1 MGKLENKVALITGDM
16 WGIPLAT
23 AEMVVEEGGHV
34 FLLGLD
40 PQNLNDAVKTV
51 GKNVTGL
58 RGQAS
63 NLADLDRL
71 YNTVKKE
78 RGWIDIVFAN
88 PVSAKHVA
96 LEATTKEEHESN
108 YNHWIRGPSLTVQK
122 ALPLLLGG
130 GSIILNTFLA
140 DGRGLSPNSVD
151 RAATATLRYLRHEW
165 V

>member
-23 AEMVVEEGGHV
+23 AELFVEEGGHV

-63 NLADLDRL
+63 NLAALDRL

-78 RGWIDIVFAN
+78 RGWVDIVFLNPASAN
-88 PVSAKHVA
+88 HVP
-96 LEATTKEEHESN
+96 LEDTTKDKLEFNFH
-108 YNHWIRGPSLTVQK
+108 HRLLCPSMTVK
-122 ALPLLLGG
+122 MLLP
-130 GSIILNTFLA
+130 
-140 DGRGLSPNSVD
+140 
-151 RAATATLRYLRHEW
+151 
-165 V
+165 